1 MNIPKQFL
9 NLIGAIVVLAVVT
22 AGVLLLALPLYTQSS
37 TTATDANLVAQTN
50 AGYEAQIASLRER
63 EADMDEIE
71 DTVAELRRE
80 IPAEPLLDDVFEV
93 VAAAADTAGV
103 SIQTVTVGE
112 TSAWAPRAALT
123 PDAVLSTDGAP
134 AAEAAPV
141 TPDATTEGTPPAEG
155 TDTMTTDPTTADST
169 TTDAATVADPQIQVA
184 FTVTVTAPSPAQAE
198 RFIDALGEGNRL
210 IGIVH
215 SALTSGADS
224 YDLTVNALAFARTEN

>member
-22 AGVLLLALPLYTQSS
+22 AGVLLLALPLFTQSS
-37 TTATDANLVAQTN
+37 TTATDADLVAQTN

-63 EADMDEIE
+63 EADMDDIE
-71 DTVAELRRE
+71 DTVAELRQQ

-93 VAAAADTAGV
+93 VATAADTAGV

-112 TSAWAPRAALT
+112 TSAWAPRAPLT
-123 PDAVLSTDGAP
+123 PDAVLSTDAAP
-134 AAEAAPV
+134 AADAAPV
-141 TPDATTEGTPPAEG
+141 TPEVTTDATLPAEG
-155 TDTMTTDPTTADST
+155 TGTTTTGPT
-169 TTDAATVADPQIQVA
+169 TTDAATVADPQLQVA

-198 RFIDALGEGNRL
+198 RFIDALGEGTRL

-215 SALTSGADS
+215 SALTAGTDS
-224 YDLTVNALAFARTEN
+224 YDLTVNALAFVRTEN